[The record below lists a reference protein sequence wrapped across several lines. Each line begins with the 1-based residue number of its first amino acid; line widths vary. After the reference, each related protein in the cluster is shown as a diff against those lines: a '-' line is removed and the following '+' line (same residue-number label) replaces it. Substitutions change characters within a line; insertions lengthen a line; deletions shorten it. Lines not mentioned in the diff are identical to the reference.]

1 MAGIDVRGGSH
12 APSEPLPRLRLVLA
26 VSLDGRLAPAAGGA
40 AQLGGRGDRRT
51 LEEALAWAD
60 AVLVGA
66 ETLRLHGST
75 CLIHQS
81 DLLEGRSAAGRQPQ
95 PVAVAVSRSG
105 RFPPHLPF
113 FRQPLERWLLAPPAS
128 PAATGPVPAGF
139 RRRLSLESWGVA
151 LAGLAAAGLEHLVVL
166 GGAVLAADLLAAD
179 RVQELQLTLCPRLL
193 GGQHTWLPEAGP
205 LPGAGAWRL
214 LESRSLEAF
223 AHKFQVDDDSS
234 LVHPSLT
241 HSLQVIVL
249 DYLKRQLLGK
259 GASA

>member
-1 MAGIDVRGGSH
+1 LGVAGSEGRGSPDPRD
-12 APSEPLPRLRLVLA
+12 PSPRLRLVLA
-26 VSLDGRLAPAAGGA
+26 VSLDGRLAPAGGGA
-40 AQLGGRGDRRT
+40 AQLGGRGDRRA

-75 CLIHQS
+75 CLIHQP

-128 PAATGPVPAGF
+128 PAATGSLPAGF

-193 GGQHTWLPEAGP
+193 GGQHTWLPGEGP
-205 LPGAGAWRL
+205 LPAEGAWRL
-214 LESRSLEAF
+214 LESRSLGGDELLLRYGRA
-223 AHKFQVDDDSS
+223 DD
-234 LVHPSLT
+234 
-241 HSLQVIVL
+241 Q
-249 DYLKRQLLGK
+249 R
-259 GASA
+259 ASAVGP